1 MYITNSGASQHPR
14 ALPLALFSF
23 PLPGALPKTIVLLDF
38 AEYRSP
44 QYQLKVTVAEN
55 CSVRALQPQEDEI
68 DRFAT
73 TIAFTKPF
81 HTPSAPLSLPETTG
95 APTLF
100 NPESPPPSLSR
111 LTSTPVS
118 PRPCSI

>member
-1 MYITNSGASQHPR
+1 
-14 ALPLALFSF
+14 
-23 PLPGALPKTIVLLDF
+23 LLDF
-38 AEYRSP
+38 ADYRSP
-44 QYQLKVTVAEN
+44 QYQLKVAVAEN
-55 CSVRALQPQEDEI
+55 CSVRVLQLQEDEI

-81 HTPSAPLSLPETTG
+81 HTPSAPLSLPVTTG

-111 LTSTPVS
+111 PISPPVS
-118 PRPCSI
+118 LSLSFPPDGSRSKGLD